1 MTQEKF
7 NTMMDN
13 YIVSLASESP
23 SPWSAEARQWCE
35 ANGLIEGDSNGN
47 KMYKKFVT
55 REEIAAILFKLKQK
69 NMI

>member
-7 NTMMDN
+7 NIMMND
-13 YIVSLASESP
+13 YIVSLASKSP
-23 SPWSAEARQWCE
+23 SSWSAEARQWCE
-35 ANGLIEGDSNGN
+35 ANGLIEGDSDGN

-55 REEIAAILFKLKQK
+55 REEIASILFNLKQK